1 MWQSHFQSRRPL
13 GRPTL
18 KQGIAGALLLLLA
31 TAPVAGT
38 GAQGRSSDVV
48 AVSPE
53 AMQQSGA
60 AKAYVGLFKDNAVA
74 VLDTDSRQV
83 LRTIPVP
90 AGPHGLVITPDG
102 AKIFV
107 SSDGASTVSVID
119 TSTDQVV
126 DTVDVGPTPHGL
138 AISPDGREVLVSGFG
153 TNQADVIDTNSDQ
166 IIGRVPVP
174 QPHNSAISPDGR
186 RAYVGSQQQGQ
197 TALVAVDLTSMSQT
211 AIVPLDKTPRALSFS
226 PDGRWVYFTVAG
238 SDAVQ
243 VLDASRNEVVGQIP
257 VGVSPHLPTFTPDGK
272 LGLVVAQGPG
282 ELDLLDPG
290 SSTESAAIKVGAAP
304 HWLTTSADGRT
315 AYVTDETSNDVSI
328 VDLASRQVV
337 ATVPVG
343 NGPRKIAVQP
353 GPSMVASPA
362 KASGGM
368 AMDGM
373 TMEGMSMAP
382 QAQTGAPASGAPAMT
397 FNDHGTVDVRGKDE
411 IDVEAD
417 DYYFEPTFL
426 RGAPGQ
432 TLKLVVENESGSLHN
447 VSIPGLGVDTNV
459 PPHASAEI
467 EVTFPRSGSTTF
479 FCKFH
484 TALGMNGALLVG
496 DAAP

>member
-1 MWQSHFQSRRPL
+1 MWNSQHPWRRPRI
-13 GRPTL
+13 RPTV
-18 KQGIAGALLLLLA
+18 KGGIAAALLLLLA
-31 TAPVAGT
+31 AAPVVGAESLGKSRQTISTTIETIQPAG
-38 GAQGRSSDVV
+38 A
-48 AVSPE
+48 P
-53 AMQQSGA
+53 
-60 AKAYVGLFKDNAVA
+60 KAYVGLFKDNTVA
-74 VLDTDSRQV
+74 VLDTDSKQV

-102 AKIFV
+102 AKVFV

-119 TSTDQVV
+119 TVTDQVV
-126 DTVDVGPTPHGL
+126 DTIDVGPTPHGL

-153 TNQADVIDTNSDQ
+153 TNQAEVLDTSSDQ
-166 IIGRVPVP
+166 VVGRVSVA
-174 QPHNSAISPDGR
+174 QPHNSAISPDGHS
-186 RAYVGSQQQGQ
+186 AYVGSQQQGE
-197 TALVAVDLTSMSQT
+197 TALVAVDLTSMT
-211 AIVPLDKTPRALSFS
+211 RTGIVPLDKTPRALSFS

-243 VLDASRNEVVGQIP
+243 VLDASRDEVVGQIP
-257 VGVSPHLPTFTPDGK
+257 VGVSPHLPTFTPDGQ

-290 SSTESAAIKVGAAP
+290 SNTESAAITVGAAP
-304 HWLTTSADGRT
+304 HWLATSTDGRT
-315 AYVTDETSNDVSI
+315 AYVTDENSNDVSI
-328 VDLASRQVV
+328 VDLVSRQVV

-353 GPSMVASPA
+353 GPSMTALSGEAP
-362 KASGGM
+362 GGM

-373 TMEGMSMAP
+373 PMTLR
-382 QAQTGAPASGAPAMT
+382 AQTVARPSGAQSMT
-397 FNDHGTVDVRGKDE
+397 FNDHGTVDVRGKEE

-417 DYYFEPTFL
+417 DDYFEPTFL

-432 TLKLVVENESGSLHN
+432 SLKLVVENESSSLHN

-467 EVTFPRSGSTTF
+467 EVTFPQSGSTTF

-484 TALGMNGALLVG
+484 TALGMNGALLIG
-496 DAAP
+496 DATP